1 MKDHRLNSANQ
12 ISARKFTLITQKY
25 GYLNLTGQASQ
36 ENHVERASRT
46 SKYNNLPKT
55 NLIYLNLNNQENIP
69 RKEKKK
75 SIRTT
80 VEMD

>member
-1 MKDHRLNSANQ
+1 MKDHRLNSGNQ

-25 GYLNLTGQASQ
+25 CYLNLTGQASQ
-36 ENHVERASRT
+36 ENHVERTSRT

-55 NLIYLNLNNQENIP
+55 NLIYLDLNNQENIP
-69 RKEKKK
+69 RKEKKE